1 MVEQVVGS
9 GQRCAP
15 STSPV
20 RRCSL
25 PLSAVLQVDAACQ
38 RRDVAAAS
46 AALAAMATLAGV
58 TAEKGARV
66 WRRVWLVGLANY
78 FWVAGGRAR
87 GDLGRT
93 GEDAPVV
100 GADANLVQIYARD
113 GSGRTR
119 RCGWIAPLR
128 RTLAMHRSDRTSS
141 DGSARWRCSNF
152 YNIGVILKTR

>member
-87 GDLGRT
+87 GGLGRT
-93 GEDAPVV
+93 CALSGPTQTWRKFWLGMKRFDASV
-100 GADANLVQIYARD
+100 RM
-113 GSGRTR
+113 
-119 RCGWIAPLR
+119 R
-128 RTLAMHRSDRTSS
+128 RTIGEGAGGTPVRSDQFRRARTPSPCIDVRLS
-141 DGSARWRCSNF
+141 TQS
-152 YNIGVILKTR
+152 